1 MVNKQ
6 ISYLGCNKGAV
17 NKVAQNEFGKDADVI
32 YSSYISPVNIN
43 VFYGG
48 KY

>member
-17 NKVAQNEFGKDADVI
+17 NKVEQNEFAKDADVI
-32 YSSYISPVNIN
+32 YSSCISLINFN
-43 VFYGG
+43 VFKVGN
-48 KY
+48 